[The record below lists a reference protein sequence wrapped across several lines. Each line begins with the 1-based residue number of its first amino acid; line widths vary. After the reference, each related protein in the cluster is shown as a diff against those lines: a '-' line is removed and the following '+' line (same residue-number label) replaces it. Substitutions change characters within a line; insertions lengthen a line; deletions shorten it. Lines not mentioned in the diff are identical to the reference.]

1 MNVDDNASMDSGDAD
16 FSNNNKNNVS
26 EDDDTIVEIAADG
39 DLIMVVGPKK
49 KKFRLHSLIL
59 KMTSKVFRAMLGLN
73 FAEGQQLI
81 ANETTGSREPGKIN
95 LPEDDVESMDFIFK
109 TLHHQFDALE
119 NPEDLPFFEIL
130 VAADKYDLLSAIKHA
145 FRHALAAVVE
155 EGETLAQM
163 CSEGLWK
170 LAMAAAFV
178 ENSPA
183 FKAATRALI
192 LHCNERYLDYAEQWF
207 LNETFAF
214 HACAAIEEA
223 RASSKDRMMADL
235 LNACHMPFS
244 SIMDRMGLSGSEV
257 FIHLSLSAQIDCL
270 ESLDYDLAHQIQV
283 DDCGNY
289 WTDELNE
296 KSGFD
301 LVLFS

>member
-1 MNVDDNASMDSGDAD
+1 MDIDDNVSIDSGDAGLG
-16 FSNNNKNNVS
+16 NNNKYNVS
-26 EDDDTIVEIAADG
+26 EDDNTIVEIAADG
-39 DLIMVVGPKK
+39 DLIIAAGPKK
-49 KKFRLHSLIL
+49 KNFRLHSLIL
-59 KMTSKVFRAMLGLN
+59 KMTSKVFRAMLGPN

-81 ANETTGSREPGKIN
+81 ANVTTGSREPGKIN
-95 LPEDDVESMDFIFK
+95 LPEGDVESMGFIFK

-214 HACAAIEEA
+214 HACG
-223 RASSKDRMMADL
+223 K
-235 LNACHMPFS
+235 
-244 SIMDRMGLSGSEV
+244 
-257 FIHLSLSAQIDCL
+257 
-270 ESLDYDLAHQIQV
+270 
-283 DDCGNY
+283 
-289 WTDELNE
+289 
-296 KSGFD
+296 
-301 LVLFS
+301 